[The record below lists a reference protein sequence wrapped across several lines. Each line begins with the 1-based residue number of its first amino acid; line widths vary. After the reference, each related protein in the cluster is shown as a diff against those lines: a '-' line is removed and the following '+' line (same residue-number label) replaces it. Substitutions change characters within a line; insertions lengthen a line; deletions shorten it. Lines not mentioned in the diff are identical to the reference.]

1 MATATSTKPRAR
13 STSTKAKT
21 ANATTPASPAKTK
34 AKGPAKPQAVAN
46 DIDLTSAVDGADLKP
61 QPRQSKW
68 LVLLDKL
75 YEATIAGKVPRTES
89 DELQFIRLGSFT
101 NINGARTQARALER
115 KGLDATYEFKTVTKG
130 GDGSELWGRVIEV
143 EA

>member
-1 MATATSTKPRAR
+1 MATATSTKPRAK
-13 STSTKAKT
+13 STTKAK
-21 ANATTPASPAKTK
+21 APGATTPASPAK
-34 AKGPAKPQAVAN
+34 AKGPAKPQAVAD

-75 YEATIAGKVPRTES
+75 YEATIAGKVPHTDK

-130 GDGSELWGRVIEV
+130 SDGSELWGRVIEV

>member
-1 MATATSTKPRAR
+1 MATATSTKPRAK
-13 STSTKAKT
+13 STTKAK
-21 ANATTPASPAKTK
+21 APGATTPAK
-34 AKGPAKPQAVAN
+34 AKGPAKPQAVAD

-75 YEATIAGKVPRTES
+75 YEATIAGKVPRTEK

-130 GDGSELWGRVIEV
+130 NDGSELWGRVIEV